1 MIGVAVARRP
11 WPVLPRVRS
20 RALVIGLAVLIVL
33 LAAAALADML
43 YPGDPLDMVGRPTL
57 WPGANPAF
65 PLGTDTL
72 GRDMAAELCHAARV
86 SLLIGFAAASVSV
99 LIGAVVG
106 LLAGYFG
113 GVADTLLM
121 RLTELFQTMPGFL
134 FAVVLVVILGPSVG
148 SIILAIG
155 ITAWPQVARLV
166 RVEALRIRHADY
178 VLAAITMGIG
188 HGRIIATHVL
198 PNSLSPVIVAG
209 SVLIANAILVEASL
223 AFLGLGDPS
232 VVSWG
237 SMIGVGRDVLRTAWY
252 MTAIPGMAVFITV
265 LAFTL
270 IGTGLADLLDPR
282 QALR

>member
-1 MIGVAVARRP
+1 VIAAGILRWRRP
-11 WPVLPRVRS
+11 ASRRVRS
-20 RALVIGLAVLIVL
+20 RAIVVGLAVLLAMV
-33 LAAAALADML
+33 LAACLAGWV
-43 YPGDPLDMVGRPTL
+43 YPGDPLDMVGRPSL
-57 WPGANPAF
+57 WPGVNPRF

-72 GRDMAAELCHAARV
+72 GRDIAAEICYAARV
-86 SLLIGFAAASVSV
+86 SLLIGFAAAAISVV
-99 LIGAVVG
+99 VGVTVG

-113 GVADTLLM
+113 GAIDTALM

-134 FAVVLVVILGPSVG
+134 FAVVLVVIIGPSVS

-166 RVEALRIRHADY
+166 RAEALRIRNADY
-178 VLAAITMGIG
+178 VAASIGMGIG
-188 HGRIIATHVL
+188 HARIIVTHVL
-198 PNSLSPVIVAG
+198 PNSLSPVIVTA
-209 SVLIANAILVEASL
+209 SVLVANAILVEASL
-223 AFLGLGDPS
+223 SFLGLGDPS

-252 MTAIPGMAVFITV
+252 MTAFPGIAVFVTV

-282 QALR
+282 QVLR